1 MGGKKKRSMKK
12 MTKTSK
18 PSKQKTQETKT
29 TSAPAKKSVP
39 GITPPNLKSEKFAA
53 DLKKMKVITPYAI
66 ASRFNIRMSIARIL
80 LRNLER
86 KGLIKFVSK
95 SQNLRIYRPAD

>member
-12 MTKTSK
+12 MAKTGKSSK
-18 PSKQKTQETKT
+18 PKKQETKT
-29 TSAPAKKSVP
+29 APAPAKKSVP
-39 GITPPNLKSEKFAA
+39 GITPPNLKSEKFTA
-53 DLKKMKVITPYAI
+53 DLKKMKVITPYSV
-66 ASRFNIRMSIARIL
+66 ASRFNIRMSIARHL

-86 KGLIKFVSK
+86 KGMIKFVSK